1 METANFFR
9 QIAQMDINSKLTLS
23 ITKAT
28 ENRILVSILIEND
41 GCADKAK
48 NVIPPFNLK
57 GSPEELD
64 IGFFEHI
71 KKPVQMADALIS
83 NMQNFLKGLETAQ
96 ANSAMEKQKSDK
108 EKAKGRKYSE
118 ALLKADALAKVGKY
132 KDAWTALPKVGDYPE
147 HKEDIRKKQDE
158 YEKQFVPDLWSAS
171 EQKAEQVN
179 EQEKIDQEEYNP

>member
-64 IGFFEHI
+64 FGFFEHI
-71 KKPVQMADALIS
+71 KKPVQMADGLIS

-171 EQKAEQVN
+171 EQKAEQEQ
-179 EQEKIDQEEYNP
+179 EQEKVDQEEYNP

>member
-64 IGFFEHI
+64 FGFFEHI
-71 KKPVQMADALIS
+71 KKPVQMADGLIS

-118 ALLKADALAKVGKY
+118 ALLKADALSKVGKY

>member
-28 ENRILVSILIEND
+28 ENKILVSILIEND
-41 GCADKAK
+41 RCGDKAK
-48 NVIPPFNLK
+48 NIIPPFNLK

-64 IGFFEHI
+64 NGFFEHI
-71 KKPVQMADALIS
+71 KKPVQTADGLIS

-108 EKAKGRKYSE
+108 EKAKDKKYCE
-118 ALLKADALAKVGKY
+118 AMLKADTLAKEGKY
-132 KDAWTALPKVGDYPE
+132 KEAWTALPKVGDYPL
-147 HKEDIRKKQDE
+147 HSEDIRKKQDI
-158 YEKQFVPDLWSAS
+158 YEKQFAPDLWSAS
-171 EQKAEQVN
+171 EQKSEQS
-179 EQEKIDQEEYNP
+179 DQNEYNP

>member
-41 GCADKAK
+41 SCGDKAK
-48 NVIPPFNLK
+48 NIIPPFNLK

-64 IGFFEHI
+64 CGFFEHI
-71 KKPVQMADALIS
+71 KKPVQNADGLIS

-96 ANSAMEKQKSDK
+96 ANSAMEKQKADK
-108 EKAKGRKYSE
+108 EKAKDRKYSE
-118 ALLKADALAKVGKY
+118 AIQKADALAKGGKY
-132 KDAWTALPKVGDYPE
+132 KEAWSALPKVGDYPQHTE
-147 HKEDIRKKQDE
+147 EIRMKQNT
-158 YEKQFVPDLWSAS
+158 YEKHFVPDLWSVSQEKS
-171 EQKAEQVN
+171 EQEHQQV
-179 EQEKIDQEEYNP
+179 DQHDYNP

>member
-9 QIAQMDINSKLTLS
+9 QISQMDINSKITLS

-41 GCADKAK
+41 SCADKAK
-48 NVIPPFNLK
+48 NIIPPFNLK

-64 IGFFEHI
+64 NGFFEHI
-71 KKPVQMADALIS
+71 KKPLKTADGLIS
-83 NMQNFLKGLETAQ
+83 NMQNFLKGVESAQ

-108 EKAKGRKYSE
+108 EKAKSKKYSE
-118 ALLKADALAKVGKY
+118 ALIKADTLAKAGKY
-132 KDAWTALPKVGDYPE
+132 KEAWSALPKVGDYPE

-171 EQKAEQVN
+171 EPKSETADQ
-179 EQEKIDQEEYNP
+179 QEINP

>member
-9 QIAQMDINSKLTLS
+9 QIAKMDINSKLTLS

-28 ENRILVSILIEND
+28 ESTILVSILIEND
-41 GCADKAK
+41 SCGDKAK
-48 NVIPPFNLK
+48 NIIPPFNLK

-64 IGFFEHI
+64 SGFFEHI
-71 KKPVQMADALIS
+71 KKPVQMADGLIS

-108 EKAKGRKYSE
+108 EKANGKKYRE
-118 ALLKADALAKVGKY
+118 AVQKADALANAGKY
-132 KDAWTALPKVGDYPE
+132 KEAWSALPKVADYPE
-147 HKEDIRKKQDE
+147 HKEEIRKKQDS

-171 EQKAEQVN
+171 EPKAEQS
-179 EQEKIDQEEYNP
+179 EQQEFNP

>member
-9 QIAQMDINSKLTLS
+9 QISQMDINSKITLS

-41 GCADKAK
+41 SCADKAK
-48 NVIPPFNLK
+48 NIIPPFNLK

-64 IGFFEHI
+64 NGFFEHI
-71 KKPVQMADALIS
+71 KKPLKTADGLIS
-83 NMQNFLKGLETAQ
+83 NMQNFLKGVESAQ

-108 EKAKGRKYSE
+108 EKAKGKKYSE
-118 ALLKADALAKVGKY
+118 ALIKADTLAKAGKY
-132 KDAWTALPKVGDYPE
+132 KEAWSALPKVGDYPE
-147 HKEDIRKKQDE
+147 HNEDIRKKQDE

-171 EQKAEQVN
+171 EQKSETVDQ
-179 EQEKIDQEEYNP
+179 QEINP

>member
-9 QIAQMDINSKLTLS
+9 QISQMDINSKITLS

-41 GCADKAK
+41 SCADKAK
-48 NVIPPFNLK
+48 NIIPPFNLK

-64 IGFFEHI
+64 NGFFEHI
-71 KKPVQMADALIS
+71 KKPLKTADGLIS
-83 NMQNFLKGLETAQ
+83 NMQNFLKGVESAH
-96 ANSAMEKQKSDK
+96 ANSAMEKQKSNK
-108 EKAKGRKYSE
+108 EKATGKKYSE
-118 ALLKADALAKVGKY
+118 ALIKADTLAKAGKY
-132 KDAWTALPKVGDYPE
+132 KEAWSALPKVGDYPE

-171 EQKAEQVN
+171 EPKSETVDQ
-179 EQEKIDQEEYNP
+179 QEINP

>member
-41 GCADKAK
+41 SCGDKAK
-48 NVIPPFNLK
+48 NIIPPFNLK

-64 IGFFEHI
+64 NGFFEHV
-71 KKPVQMADALIS
+71 KKPVQMADGLIS
-83 NMQNFLKGLETAQ
+83 NMQNFLQGLEKAQ

-108 EKAKGRKYSE
+108 DKAKERKYSE
-118 ALLKADALAKVGKY
+118 AILKAAALATAGKY
-132 KDAWTALPKVGDYPE
+132 KEAWTSLPKVADYPE
-147 HKEDIRKKQDE
+147 HKEDIRKKQDS
-158 YEKQFVPDLWSAS
+158 YEKQFAPDLWSAS
-171 EQKAEQVN
+171 EPKTEQP
-179 EQEKIDQEEYNP
+179 EKQELKP

>member
-41 GCADKAK
+41 SCGDKAK

-64 IGFFEHI
+64 NGFFEHI
-71 KKPVQMADALIS
+71 KKPVQRADELIS
-83 NMQNFLKGLETAQ
+83 NMENFLKGLETAK
-96 ANSAMEKQKSDK
+96 ANSAMEKQKSEQ
-108 EKAKGRKYSE
+108 EKGKSKKYSE
-118 ALLKADALAKVGKY
+118 AMIKADTLATAGKY
-132 KDAWTALPKVGDYPE
+132 KEAWTVLPKVADYPD
-147 HKEDIRKKQDE
+147 HKDEIRKKQDL
-158 YEKQFVPDLWSAS
+158 YEKQFAPDLWSTS
-171 EQKAEQVN
+171 EQKSEQV
-179 EQEKIDQEEYNP
+179 EQQEHNP

>member
-41 GCADKAK
+41 SCSDKAK

-57 GSPEELD
+57 GSAEELD
-64 IGFFEHI
+64 NGFFEHI
-71 KKPVQMADALIS
+71 KKPVHMADGLIS

-118 ALLKADALAKVGKY
+118 AILKADALAKVGKY
-132 KDAWTALPKVGDYPE
+132 KEAWTALPKVGDYPE

-171 EQKAEQVN
+171 EQKAEQEH
-179 EQEKIDQEEYNP
+179 EQEKVDQQE